1 MARHTRSWQEFVV
14 ESLGTLVTTIVCLV
28 VGLVGAVV
36 LAWATGATFRIV
48 LAPGAT
54 DVRAALTAVAAL
66 FVVGAGVFLAL
77 GILQKAIEVLRR
89 HRRQEAL
96 QAAAAAAAARESG
109 ADAAVMDE
117 ETAAV
122 DVVGGGAGDGPP
134 SDAMAD
140 R

>member
-1 MARHTRSWQEFVV
+1 MARHTRSWQEFAV
-14 ESLGTLVTTIVCLV
+14 ESLGTLLATIVCLV
-28 VGLVGAVV
+28 VGLVGAVA

-66 FVVGAGVFLAL
+66 FVVGAGFFLAL

-89 HRRQEAL
+89 HHHREAV
-96 QAAAAAAAARESG
+96 AAAAAAVDVADSAAG
-109 ADAAVMDE
+109 DATGDAAGDGV
-117 ETAAV
+117 
-122 DVVGGGAGDGPP
+122 GDGPP